1 MRVIDLSVPV
11 EPSVG
16 EPVPVEIDFVSHADG
31 ADILGKPAGLD
42 RNAFPDGMAI
52 SLEHVRLTSHSGTH
66 VDAPAHYGP
75 VVEGKPARTIDEMP
89 LDWFIGPGVL
99 LDLDN
104 GTTDVITLP
113 ELQSTLDAIGHP
125 LSPGEIVLI
134 NTGAD
139 KRWNTAE
146 YFTDFRGVDRDATK
160 FMVEAGVKVIGIDSF
175 GFDAPFHQMLDN
187 YQTQGAAALWPAHL
201 YGREREYCQIERMTN
216 LTAIGRSTGF
226 TVICLPIKVAKAGAG
241 WVRAVAVI
249 DDETEQEQ

>member
-1 MRVIDLSVPV
+1 MRIVDLSVPV

-42 RNAFPDGMAI
+42 RTAFPDGMAI

-75 VVEGKPARTIDEMP
+75 VVEGKPGRTIDEMP

-104 GTTDVITLP
+104 GTTEVITLP
-113 ELQSTLDAIGHP
+113 EVQSHLDAIGHQ

-139 KRWNTAE
+139 QRWNTPE
-146 YFTDFRGVDRDATK
+146 YFTAFRGVDRDATK
-160 FMVEAGVKVIGIDSF
+160 FLVESGIKVIGIDSF

-187 YQTQGAAALWPAHL
+187 YQTKGAAALWPAHL

-216 LTAIGRSTGF
+216 LTAIGRPTGF
-226 TVICLPIKVAKAGAG
+226 TVICLPVKVAGAGAG
-241 WVRAVAVI
+241 WVRAVALI
-249 DDETEQEQ
+249 DEENE